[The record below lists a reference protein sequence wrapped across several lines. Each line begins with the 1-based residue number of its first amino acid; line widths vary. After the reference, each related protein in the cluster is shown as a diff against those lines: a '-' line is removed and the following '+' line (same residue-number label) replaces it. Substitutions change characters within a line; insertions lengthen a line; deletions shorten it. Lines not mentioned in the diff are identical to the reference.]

1 MQKVWGPEFWKGV
14 FDRRRVGDI
23 GFCLVKFRNWRTF
36 SALTPSVL
44 KPTLMSIQC
53 AYRSGE
59 ITCPLNETIEK
70 QFYLPISFLS
80 FQLISSAIAAFPKL
94 NHLVFQEKRPPYQTP
109 LHPVSKLKMHS
120 STLAF
125 LFLVLTS
132 SSLADF
138 EVNLAQSSHESNEIA
153 ERTHFDF
160 ESLGSLFN
168 KRDDC
173 GTQYG
178 PTWVDCGPYGCYQP
192 SLGQVCCPG
201 VSSSFPFPYTPSS
214 HSIQ

>member
-1 MQKVWGPEFWKGV
+1 
-14 FDRRRVGDI
+14 
-23 GFCLVKFRNWRTF
+23 
-36 SALTPSVL
+36 
-44 KPTLMSIQC
+44 
-53 AYRSGE
+53 
-59 ITCPLNETIEK
+59 
-70 QFYLPISFLS
+70 
-80 FQLISSAIAAFPKL
+80 
-94 NHLVFQEKRPPYQTP
+94 
-109 LHPVSKLKMHS
+109 MHS

-201 VSSSFPFPYTPSS
+201 DIARLGIIAKDIPPSCCGTGFGCPANATDTSASTSPASTTTSVAAVSTSSKAVATTLTPTPTPTPTASTSPSAAVKVTTNVVGGTTQTSILAKTSSSGTTSTVVSECKDILTNVTVDLKEY
-214 HSIQ
+214 IREIRL